1 MLLFYIMLPFVG
13 LSAQDTAKTT
23 TTAILATAIE
33 DSNYNYHTDQVDYID
48 ENTYSLSYID
58 HLELRTRT
66 RNFDLNEQSYRFR
79 AYTNFPKERKLN
91 DKYKAKSLD
100 EGRLQGK
107 EKLNN
112 ALEYRYKLII
122 SMIKNEEVLQG
133 KLKLKELLEDRITI
147 LKKLAN
153 NLDFDYQDLLD
164 AENDYHKLQIDL
176 VDLEN
181 NMIQSSREVSELLG
195 VKEKVRLDKEGII
208 SVEGIALFV
217 NSFDKEIAEDNLY
230 YAQQSLDVELA
241 ELEYEQ
247 KKASA
252 KTPLKF
258 LEASYRDDFNEGF
271 RKDFSLG
278 LGLKI
283 PVGSAVKGSLNE
295 RVIKIAKEKN
305 NLDDIKYE
313 LEEDISETLT
323 VLEVLFAKHRL
334 LSQILEESNEE
345 ESLKKYQAIEGI
357 SPLVLLK
364 VKENMIKK
372 RQILLDM
379 EKQIFSTY
387 LKFLDLN
394 GLLVRSPV
402 VNYLSS
408 KSDLVF

>member
-1 MLLFYIMLPFVG
+1 M
-13 LSAQDTAKTT
+13 SEQDTARTT
-23 TTAILATAIE
+23 TTAVLATAIE
-33 DSNYNYHTDQVDYID
+33 DTNYNYHAEQIDYIS

-91 DKYKAKSLD
+91 QTYKDKSLD
-100 EGRLQGK
+100 EARLQGK

-122 SMIKNEEVLQG
+122 SMIKNERVLQG
-133 KLKLKELLEDRITI
+133 KLALNELLEDRITI

-164 AENDYHKLQIDL
+164 AENDYQKLQIDL

-181 NMIQSSREVSELLG
+181 NLKQSSWEVSQLLG
-195 VKEKVRLDKEGII
+195 VNDKVYLDREDMI
-208 SVEGIALFV
+208 SVEQIALFV
-217 NSFDKEIAEDNLY
+217 NSFDKEIATDNFY
-230 YAQQSLDVELA
+230 YAQQIVDIELA

-271 RKDFSLG
+271 QKDFSLG

-283 PVGSAVKGSLNE
+283 PIGSAVKGSLNE

-305 NLDDIKYE
+305 KLDDVKYE
-313 LEEDISETLT
+313 LHEGISETLT

-334 LSQILEESNEE
+334 LSRFLEEDNEE

-364 VKENMIKK
+364 VKENIIKK
-372 RQILLDM
+372 RQVLFDV
-379 EKQIFSTY
+379 EKEIFSSY
-387 LKFLDLN
+387 LEFLDLQ

-408 KSDLVF
+408 KNDLVF

>member
-1 MLLFYIMLPFVG
+1 MG
-13 LSAQDTAKTT
+13 LNVQDTARTT
-23 TTAILATAIE
+23 STAVLATAIE
-33 DSNYNYHTDQVDYID
+33 DSNYNYHADQVDYID
-48 ENTYSLSYID
+48 DNTYNLSYID
-58 HLELRTRT
+58 HIEIRTRT
-66 RNFDLNEQSYRFR
+66 RSFDLNKQSYRLR
-79 AYTNFPKERKLN
+79 AYTNFPKERNLN
-91 DKYKAKSLD
+91 KKYKAKSLD
-100 EGRLQGK
+100 EGRLQGR

-112 ALEYRYKLII
+112 ALKYRYELII

-133 KLKLKELLEDRITI
+133 KLELKELLEDRITI
-147 LKKLAN
+147 LKKQAN

-176 VDLEN
+176 VDVEN
-181 NMIQSSREVSELLG
+181 NLKQSSWEASELLG
-195 VKEKVRLDKEGII
+195 VKEKVQLDKEDII
-208 SVEGIALFV
+208 SVEDIALFV
-217 NSFDKEIAEDNLY
+217 TSFDEEISGDNLY

-258 LEASYRDDFNEGF
+258 FEASYRDDFNEGF
-271 RKDFSLG
+271 QKDFSLG
-278 LGLKI
+278 VGIKI
-283 PVGSAVKGSLNE
+283 PIGSAVKGSLNE

-313 LEEDISETLT
+313 LGEGISETLT

-334 LSQILEESNEE
+334 LSTILEEGNEE
-345 ESLKKYQAIEGI
+345 ESLKKYQSIEGI

-372 RQILLDM
+372 RQILLDL
-379 EKQIFSTY
+379 EKDIFSAY
-387 LKFLDLN
+387 LEFLDLN
-394 GLLVRSPV
+394 GLLARSPV

-408 KSDLVF
+408 KSDFVFD